1 MRIRSAILAAMVCAS
16 ASAAH
21 AQPID
26 GLYVSG
32 GGGVRAPFPITS
44 TSYAPGFGGGFD
56 LNQKAGYDARLAL
69 GYAFG
74 NGWRVEAELN
84 DGTSNVGAVTG
95 ASYLTS
101 GRGSV
106 RNVGAMANTLFDLDI
121 GSPYAFPYLGA
132 GAGYQMTRLSGVSV
146 SRADTAASL
155 TATGEKGAFAAQA
168 IAGVSFPI
176 PNMPGLSVTAD
187 YRVMDILGG
196 ESFDVAS
203 SVGPGTG
210 SVKLHNQFNQSGILS
225 IRYAFNTPAPPGL
238 TPPPAPAPTPHQAR
252 SYEVLFAL
260 GSAALD
266 AQGRRT
272 IAEAAQAA
280 QTGQE
285 TRIEI
290 AGNADTSGNARA
302 NQALSE
308 RRAKTVADALIR
320 AGVTKDSI
328 ALKAYGDTKPQV
340 PTGPGVADARNR
352 RVEILL
358 P

>member
-1 MRIRSAILAAMVCAS
+1 MRIRSAILAVIVCAG

-32 GGGVRAPFPITS
+32 GGGVRAPFPITT

-74 NGWRVEAELN
+74 NGWRVEAEVN
-84 DGTSNVGAVTG
+84 DGTNNVGAVTG

-146 SRADTAASL
+146 SRADSAASF

-168 IAGVSFPI
+168 IVGVSFPI

-187 YRVMDILGG
+187 YRMMDILGG
-196 ESFDVAS
+196 DSFGVTS
-203 SVGPGTG
+203 SSAPGSG

-225 IRYAFNTPAPPGL
+225 IRYAFNTPPPPGL

-272 IAEAAQAA
+272 IGEAAQAA
-280 QTGQE
+280 QTGQDA
-285 TRIEI
+285 RIEVS
-290 AGNADTSGNARA
+290 GNTDTSGSPAA

-308 RRAKTVADALIR
+308 RRAKAVTDALVR
-320 AGVTKDSI
+320 AGVTKDNI
-328 ALKAYGDTKPQV
+328 AVTAFGDTKPQV
-340 PTGPGVADARNR
+340 PTGPGIVEARNR